1 MVPFLAKPP
10 SCSRS
15 LIAWFGLDTEAQM
28 SRLISA
34 AVLASGLLASGAVW
48 AAASAPAPT
57 GAVEPDRLMGRW
69 YEILRQ
75 PYKLQKNCYA
85 AYQVWSRQGD
95 VYAIQQVC
103 HRDSPDGEV
112 AAMGVLA
119 KALNAE
125 HTLFDAS
132 FLGGLV
138 HRIYAVTDHASDYS
152 WVISTT
158 ADGRFPKLLAR
169 APGMPAAE
177 QAALKQRMARLGFD
191 VSHLESCGEP
201 VGSAQAAAPAPAG

>member
-1 MVPFLAKPP
+1 LTF
-10 SCSRS
+10 
-15 LIAWFGLDTEAQM
+15 
-28 SRLISA
+28 
-34 AVLASGLLASGAVW
+34 GLLASGAVW
-48 AAASAPAPT
+48 AAPPAPV
-57 GAVEPDRLMGRW
+57 GAVEPERLMGRW
-69 YEILRQ
+69 YEILRAPNKVQ
-75 PYKLQKNCYA
+75 TNCFA
-85 AYQVWSRQGD
+85 AYQVWSKQGD

-103 HRDSPDGEV
+103 HRDSPNGRV

-138 HRIYAVTDHASDYS
+138 HRVYEVTDHAPDYS

-158 ADGRFPKLLAR
+158 ADGRFPKLLSR
-169 APGMPAAE
+169 NPGMSVAE
-177 QAALKQRMARLGFD
+177 QTALKQRMARLGFD

-201 VGSAQAAAPAPAG
+201 VGSAQAAAPPPAG